1 MFVGHYAASFVA
13 KGLEPRASLALL
25 FIAAQFLD
33 FVLFPLVL
41 LGGEQL
47 LLVPN
52 ATQSTHFEL
61 PFMPYS
67 HSIWAALFWSTI
79 ALIICRSLLNLSRTI
94 SLLVCF
100 VVGSHWW
107 LDLLVHTPDLAVW
120 RIFSSDASKWGFSL
134 WNNVYLS
141 FAIET
146 CILLLSVAFY
156 LKKTHATS
164 KAGKYLIP
172 AFAAL
177 LLLVQA
183 INNFGDL
190 NVDSEAAFA
199 WQAMIAFTVF
209 VVVAGILDHHRGGGP
224 AKNVVT
230 EPLNI
235 KNSSQ

>member
-25 FIAAQFLD
+25 FVAAQFLD
-33 FVLFPLVL
+33 FVFFPLVL

-47 LLVPN
+47 LLLPN
-52 ATQSTHFEL
+52 ATQATHFEL

-67 HSIWAALFWSTI
+67 HSIWAAILWSVI
-79 ALIICRSLLNLSRTI
+79 ALMICRSLLNLSRTI

-120 RIFSSDASKWGFSL
+120 SIFSSDASKWGFSL

-141 FAIET
+141 FATEA

-156 LKKTHATS
+156 LKKTHPKV
-164 KAGKYLIP
+164 KAGRYLIP
-172 AFAAL
+172 AFTVL
-177 LLLVQA
+177 LLLIQLLS
-183 INNFGDL
+183 NFGDL
-190 NVDSEAAFA
+190 HVHSEAAFA
-199 WQAMIAFTVF
+199 WQAMIVFTAFAVL
-209 VVVAGILDHHRGGGP
+209 AGILDHQRSGGP
-224 AKNVVT
+224 AKNMNT
-230 EPLNI
+230 
-235 KNSSQ
+235 